1 MRSKILTKSR
11 IVVAAF
17 VMAALFITMTTFA
30 EPQTD
35 EKPASACPL
44 QKDNPGC
51 CAAKN
56 VCPAQKDGAK
66 SCKPSCCPLKKSSS
80 EDSDSNS
87 KDEE

>member
-35 EKPASACPL
+35 EKPAFPNALDVKALTKRQSRLLC
-44 QKDNPGC
+44 GEEC
-51 CAAKN
+51 
-56 VCPAQKDGAK
+56 V
-66 SCKPSCCPLKKSSS
+66 SST
-80 EDSDSNS
+80 
-87 KDEE
+87 K